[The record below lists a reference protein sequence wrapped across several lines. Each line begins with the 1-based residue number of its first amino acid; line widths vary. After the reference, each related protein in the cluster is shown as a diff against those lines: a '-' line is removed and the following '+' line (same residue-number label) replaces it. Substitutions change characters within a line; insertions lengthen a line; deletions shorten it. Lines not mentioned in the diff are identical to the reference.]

1 MMIDRSVIGP
11 QSGTRRLPTSALT
24 QPLVR
29 VQVGDRRTGQPLEVQ
44 RRAQPQREMAGAL
57 ILPEVVTNIA
67 RIAAGDVELQ
77 RTIDLVV
84 GNDRRAGG
92 LQVDVVLARGE
103 EQSIERERAFVPASR
118 GRQRNAAEGIR

>member
-1 MMIDRSVIGP
+1 GP
-11 QSGTRRLPTSALT
+11 QRGTRRLPASALT
-24 QPLVR
+24 QPLVG

-44 RRAQPQREMAGAL
+44 RRAQPQCEMANAL
-57 ILPEVVTNIA
+57 ILPKVVTDIA

-84 GNDRRAGG
+84 GDDRRAGG

-103 EQSIERERAFVPASR
+103 EQSVERERAFVAACR
-118 GRQRNAAEGIR
+118 GWQRDAAERIR